1 MYKIDLV
8 MEALSLYENNKS
20 FKKTSKIL
28 QTKYKLK
35 ITRQTVSNWYKW
47 MKTDVNKICKKR
59 ITKDY
64 CNNII
69 LSKQKNFN
77 INIINDINKL
87 IINDPFITRNDVI
100 NSIYTKYKI
109 KLSQNSISSIYKK
122 LNLTR
127 KKPRHYIVKSID
139 FLDKLIIK
147 RNEFNKEISIVF
159 KIEVETNLN
168 FYFVSYNAKNN
179 ILSLKILFDG
189 YKINIDNI
197 ISIDEAGF
205 NSLNNI
211 DKGLSVKGKRINVP
225 ITDKKIKNKSLI
237 CAVTIN
243 GIIHNEIH
251 ESGVNGVIFKDF
263 IQKIINK
270 LTTPNHYFIFDNVP
284 FHHNKA
290 MLKLITDSGHHYMF
304 TPPYSPNNNP
314 IETIFGIIKVNFKK
328 AYKEK
333 DNKSKNICIINLIKN
348 ATEKV
353 NKDYNKESLTKIF
366 NHSLKYSYTDLEKEL
381 RDRLII
387 KQNNK

>member
-8 MEALSLYENNKS
+8 IEALSLYENNKS
-20 FKKTSKIL
+20 FRKTSKIL

-35 ITRQTVSNWYKW
+35 FTRQTIMNWYKW

-59 ITKDY
+59 ITLNY
-64 CNNII
+64 CNDII

-77 INIINDINKL
+77 INILNDINKL

-147 RNEFNKEISIVF
+147 RNEFNKQIS
-159 KIEVETNLN
+159 
-168 FYFVSYNAKNN
+168 
-179 ILSLKILFDG
+179 
-189 YKINIDNI
+189 KINIDNI

-211 DKGLSVKGKRINVP
+211 DKGLSVKGKRINIP

-333 DNKSKNICIINLIKN
+333 DDKSKNICILNLIKN
-348 ATEKV
+348 AVEKV
-353 NKDYNKESLTKIF
+353 VKDYNKESLTKIF
-366 NHSLKYSYTDLEKEL
+366 NHSLKYSYTNLEKEL